1 VRSFGGGVRCGDARA
16 PGRFAR
22 GRVSWG
28 THSASTYRRIGARTD
43 RSRQQATSTCRRV
56 QRVIH
61 KACLRF
67 GMRSWASRGHA
78 GLRGGVSAELADD
91 DRTWCR
97 AIPTP
102 RRTPWTQRACETD
115 RRDSRTSEADTCSVL
130 PEPDHL
136 DPRPQPVHPPAAVTV
151 PTRAGAHGVPAP
163 AGTADIIRATVTWCR
178 PTGTGVGRRELWIVG
193 VVLPDI
199 R

>member
-1 VRSFGGGVRCGDARA
+1 VGHPRCEHLPPNRGADRPLAAASNVDLSTRSACH
-16 PGRFAR
+16 PPE
-22 GRVSWG
+22 
-28 THSASTYRRIGARTD
+28 
-43 RSRQQATSTCRRV
+43 
-56 QRVIH
+56 
-61 KACLRF
+61 ACLRF